1 MDLGQKLKMIIF
13 YIPSVL
19 SSLEMSLVVTVL
31 FLLAVTNATTFKNK
45 NYLNEK
51 FKLINLV

>member
-1 MDLGQKLKMIIF
+1 MKYGLKLKVIIF

-45 NYLNEK
+45 NYQNDT
-51 FKLINLV
+51 FKLINLI

>member
-1 MDLGQKLKMIIF
+1 MDSGQKLKMITF
-13 YIPSVL
+13 YILSVL

-31 FLLAVTNATTFKNK
+31 FLLAVTNTTTFKNK